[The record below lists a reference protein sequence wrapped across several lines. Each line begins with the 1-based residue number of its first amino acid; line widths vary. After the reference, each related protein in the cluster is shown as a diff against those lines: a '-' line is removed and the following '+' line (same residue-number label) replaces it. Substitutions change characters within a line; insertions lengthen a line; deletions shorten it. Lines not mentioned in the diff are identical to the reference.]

1 MKKSVL
7 MLIALCLM
15 SAPAMAKDGKMSRL
29 DRKIAEI
36 EQEYKEDVQEIESKH
51 KLSAEMK
58 QLRLEQEK
66 QVKELKIKQAREMYE
81 LKTQQKAEKKALK
94 QKEGSQSGEQTM
106 QNETDSR
113 PMAKK
118 HKDGQ
123 KRKKSKKLSA
133 DN

>member
-1 MKKSVL
+1 MKKSIL
-7 MLIALCLM
+7 MLMFFCLM

-29 DRKIAEI
+29 DKKIAEI

-66 QVKELKIKQAREMYE
+66 QVKELKIKQAKEMYE
-81 LKTQQKAEKKALK
+81 LKTQQKAERKALK
-94 QKEGSQSGEQTM
+94 QKEHSQTGEQTM
-106 QNETDSR
+106 QNETDNRS
-113 PMAKK
+113 MNKK

-123 KRKKSKKLSA
+123 KRKKSKKFST